1 MKAIS
6 RRLLAMLLITATV
19 FCMIVPVSAA
29 NGDDGVAPAASA
41 YIDAVWA
48 QAIGDDGSVRVNF
61 SITATGKMTSLGA
74 TYIEIRNS
82 SDTPVKAFYPSTTS
96 GMTGYNKS
104 YFSGHVIW
112 NNATPGAKYY
122 AVVYYQATNSSGHD
136 TSSYVTAYTYA

>member
-6 RRLLAMLLITATV
+6 RHLLAMLLITATM

-41 YIDAVWA
+41 YINGVWA
-48 QAIGDDGSVRVNF
+48 EAIGDNGSVRVNF

-74 TYIEIRNS
+74 TTVEIRNS
-82 SDTPVKAFYPSTTS
+82 SGTVVKAFYPTTTS
-96 GMTGYNKS
+96 GMMGYNKYYYS
-104 YFSGHVIW
+104 SNVVW

-122 AVVYYQATNSSGHD
+122 AVVYYAANNSSGGD
-136 TSSYVTAYTYA
+136 SAAYTTAYTYA

>member
-41 YIDAVWA
+41 YINVVWA
-48 QAIGDDGSVRVNF
+48 EAIGDDGSVRVNF

-82 SDTPVKAFYPSTTS
+82 AGTPVKGFYPSTTS
-96 GMTGYNKS
+96 GMMGSNKS
-104 YFSGHVIW
+104 YYSSNVVW

-122 AVVYYQATNSSGHD
+122 AVVYYAASNSSGHD
-136 TSSYVTAYTYA
+136 TAVYTTTYTYA

>member
-41 YIDAVWA
+41 YIGAVWA
-48 QAIGDDGSVRVNF
+48 EAIGDNGSVRVNF

-82 SDTPVKAFYPSTTS
+82 AGTTVKAFEPTTTG
-96 GMTGYNKS
+96 GMVGYNKS
-104 YFSGHVIW
+104 YYSSNVVW
-112 NNATPGAKYY
+112 YNATPGARYY
-122 AVVYYQATNSSGHD
+122 AVVYYMANNSSGGD
-136 TSSYVTAYTYA
+136 SAVYTTAFTYA